1 MAQRQGLREVVQQKS
16 DEFGVQ
22 FHAGEAGEVIA
33 GTPNAPRPLIG
44 AGRKQGVKDI
54 GDRDQLRM
62 GMDLIPAQAQVAAA
76 VQALMVLERHGGGG
90 AHGAVGMD
98 QDMGADG
105 SVHAHDCMLLLSQRP
120 GLAEDGGRDG
130 RLADVVDKGGL
141 GNCPHLGVR

>member
-1 MAQRQGLREVVQQKS
+1 MTTGAP
-16 DEFGVQ
+16 D
-22 FHAGEAGEVIA
+22 
-33 GTPNAPRPLIG
+33 APRPLIG
-44 AGRKQGVKDI
+44 TGRKQGVKDI
-54 GDRDQLRM
+54 GYRNQFRM
-62 GMDLIPAQAQVAAA
+62 RMDFIPAQAQVAAA

-105 SVHAHDCMLLLSQRP
+105 SVHAHDRMLLFSQRP

>member
-1 MAQRQGLREVVQQKS
+1 MVQQKS

-62 GMDLIPAQAQVAAA
+62 GMDFIPAQAQVAAA

-105 SVHAHDCMLLLSQRP
+105 SVHAYDCMLLLSQRP
-120 GLAEDGGRDG
+120 GLAKDGGRDG
-130 RLADVVDKGGL
+130 RLADVVDKCGL
-141 GNCPHLGVR
+141 SNRPHLGV

>member
-1 MAQRQGLREVVQQKS
+1 MAQRQSLWEVVQQKS

-62 GMDLIPAQAQVAAA
+62 GMDFIPAQAQVAAA

-98 QDMGADG
+98 QDNVTVLP
-105 SVHAHDCMLLLSQRP
+105 SLICTV
-120 GLAEDGGRDG
+120 
-130 RLADVVDKGGL
+130 
-141 GNCPHLGVR
+141 